1 MNPAGQVDQVRH
13 TEKVYQTQGVSKTIR
28 ADKADTTKKVQGAA
42 GKESSQGT
50 AGTSRNMLTQLVE
63 ELEKGQVK
71 LDKLIEMGSKGK
83 EFSNTELLAL
93 QAGMYKYS
101 QELDLTSKVVEKATN
116 GLKDTLK
123 TQV

>member
-1 MNPAGQVDQVRH
+1 MDQVRH
-13 TEKVYQTQGVSKTIR
+13 AEKVYQTQGASKVIR
-28 ADKADTTKKVQGAA
+28 AEKADTTKKVQGAV

-50 AGTSRNMLTQLVE
+50 SGTSRNMLTQLVE